1 MRFLHTMIRVRNLD
15 ASIEFYCNV
24 LGLRELRRK
33 DYPSGRFTLAFVGFG
48 DERDNTVIELTHNWD
63 TDDYEMGNAFGHL
76 AFGVDDIYE
85 TCTRLREAGAEITR
99 EPGPMKHGS
108 TVIAFLRDPDG
119 YAIELIQNK
128 GSDGE

>member
-1 MRFLHTMIRVRNLD
+1 MIRVRDLD

-33 DYPSGRFTLAFVGFG
+33 DYPSGRFTLAFVGVG

-85 TCTRLREAGAEITR
+85 TCTRLRQAGAAVTR
-99 EPGPMKHGS
+99 DPGPMKHGS

-128 GSDGE
+128 GSDGV